1 MTVYM
6 QGTRRIDE
14 IAAEARRLAY
24 QENYSYT
31 EGWDD
36 NTVATIFN
44 LALNKIYD
52 RITQIDNVANI
63 QEYTQSIIS
72 GQAEYD
78 IPQDVKMK
86 IQVMNVRFLY
96 GPESWAFVT
105 LVQSMIQDRFSYP
118 TNIPSTYCIRNG
130 KLILSPK
137 PNVSRP
143 EALIVNYQKRMRS
156 LDFRRGK
163 IKHVEGNPFGAV
175 TAITN
180 ANPAQVTTSAA
191 HGLITGDR
199 VGLFGTFEPSLLK
212 NNVFTITVTGATTFT
227 LDNVNSTTM
236 AVFSGSC
243 IWKKNPNTTLIN
255 AYGSVSNITLANP
268 GQVTTVTPHGLASG
282 DKVGLT
288 GTFEPNQLE
297 QETFVVTVTGA
308 NTFTLNGIDTT
319 LGSPFSGT
327 CLWFKNPV
335 IFQLNFN
342 VTSQKDVNLQ
352 ANANAILDKIDW
364 ASFVDENG
372 SDVIDAIRVQ
382 GYNMALFQLTCA
394 PNYVIPYAS
403 WLRFQALISNLD
415 TFYVIQGDYASTHSQ
430 LDRQTEDYLIEYVV
444 LRLLRLQSAAE
455 PTEDQREAE
464 ESVLNRL
471 AIAYRRYRPS
481 VVPIIWQR
489 RNNGPYGNTGGR
501 GAY

>member
-14 IAAEARRLAY
+14 IAADARRLAY

-36 NTVATIFN
+36 NTVASIFN

-52 RITQIDNVANI
+52 RITEIDQVGNI
-63 QEYTQSIIS
+63 QEYTQTVFS

-86 IQVMNVRFLY
+86 LQIINVRFLY
-96 GPESWAFVT
+96 GPADWQFVT
-105 LVQSMIQDRFSYP
+105 LVQSMIQDRFGYS

-130 KLILSPK
+130 KLILSPR
-137 PNVSRP
+137 PNITRP
-143 EALIVNYQKRMRS
+143 DSLIVNYQKRMRS

-163 IKHVEGNPFGAV
+163 VSGIEGTTDGALSTISNGTV
-175 TAITN
+175 TTISN
-180 ANPAQVTTSAA
+180 ANPAQVTTLVP
-191 HGLITGDR
+191 HNL
-199 VGLFGTFEPSLLK
+199 
-212 NNVFTITVTGATTFT
+212 TT
-227 LDNVNSTTM
+227 
-236 AVFSGSC
+236 
-243 IWKKNPNTTLIN
+243 
-255 AYGSVSNITLANP
+255 
-268 GQVTTVTPHGLASG
+268 G

-288 GTFEPNQLE
+288 GIFEPSPLDQG
-297 QETFVVTVTGA
+297 TYIVTVTGA

-319 LGSPFSGT
+319 NANVFSGT

-335 IFQLNFN
+335 VFVLNFTS
-342 VTSQKDVNLQ
+342 TSQKDVNMK
-352 ANANAILDKIDW
+352 ANADSILDKVDW
-364 ASFVDENG
+364 VSFVDENG
-372 SDVIDAIRVQ
+372 SDVIDAIRIQ
-382 GYNMALFQLTCA
+382 GYNQGFAAIPPKITCA
-394 PNYVIPYAS
+394 PNYVIPYTS
-403 WLRFQALISNLD
+403 WLKFQALLTNQD

-430 LDRQTEDYLIEYVV
+430 LDRQAEDLFLEYVV

-464 ESVLNRL
+464 EAVLSRL

-481 VVPIIWQR
+481 ILPIIWQR
-489 RNNGPYGNTGGR
+489 RNMGSQSNTGGR